1 MASNILHPEVL
12 AVDEADIVD
21 DEDED
26 ELGPLAP
33 SFDTVVSCLDTAL
46 KFLRTL
52 PYSEKV
58 LVRSRTSKLLGR
70 PSVESITAVLNNQIH
85 PVC

>member
-33 SFDTVVSCLDTAL
+33 SFDTVVPA
-46 KFLRTL
+46 
-52 PYSEKV
+52 
-58 LVRSRTSKLLGR
+58 
-70 PSVESITAVLNNQIH
+70 
-85 PVC
+85 